1 MVYPYLLGLLL
12 HYPGSWPS
20 VSQQEDIAMPY
31 SSRPMGAALRA
42 VCGETSTGSKIKA
55 GLGNR
60 AIIDIHAANIE
71 ACLPRRTDEDRS
83 KATRNQHLY
92 TPQINP

>member
-1 MVYPYLLGLLL
+1 
-12 HYPGSWPS
+12 
-20 VSQQEDIAMPY
+20 MPY

-71 ACLPRRTDEDRS
+71 TCLPRRTDEGRS
-83 KATRNQHLY
+83 KAGTKNASKRDTTSTVVLNG
-92 TPQINP
+92 PWGEGV